1 MMTMLRDL
9 VGKKYVFEDGDSIEI
24 MQVKYRSEDPLDT
37 LVTVHIQQG
46 PGIPRKLVFNAID
59 FNNNYGHLFGLSEP
73 TEGPS
78 EPFDTI

>member
-1 MMTMLRDL
+1 MTILTEL
-9 VGKKYVFEDGDSIEI
+9 VGKKHTFDDGDSIEVI
-24 MQVKYRSEDPLDT
+24 QVKWRSEDPVDT

-59 FNNNYGHLFGLSEP
+59 FQNNYGHLFGISTP

>member
-9 VGKKYVFEDGDSIEI
+9 VGKKYMFEDGDSIEI